1 MTLISIC
8 FPKLIDKNKDGYLSK
23 AELKLINKDAS
34 MGDIIK
40 TIDAFDLDKD
50 GKLNYAEFVRIFSS

>member
-1 MTLISIC
+1 MN
-8 FPKLIDKNKDGYLSK
+8 FNKNKVSFLSK

-50 GKLNYAEFVRIFSS
+50 GKLNKHEFDESKKPHSK

>member
-1 MTLISIC
+1 MNSVFC
-8 FPKLIDKNKDGYLSK
+8 FQLIDKNKDGYLSK
-23 AELKLINKDAS
+23 AELKLINKEAT

-50 GKLNYAEFVRIFSS
+50 GRLNKEEFDRVKSK

>member
-1 MTLISIC
+1 M
-8 FPKLIDKNKDGYLSK
+8 IDKNKDGYLSK

-50 GKLNYAEFVRIFSS
+50 GKLNKAEFDESVKHQK